1 MASQKFG
8 DKWVDEKVLNFLEF
22 LQHPLRNA
30 AQACDCDQL
39 NTVANQLELARGAF
53 LLCDAAQRDQY
64 KLMLYSYTQQLQ
76 ALLVEEDRS
85 EGVEQLSPEKLQLGF
100 KPKLQ
105 DVHAEHLKQFC
116 DAFVHILQNMDY
128 GKLARYLTMF
138 GEQAFNTSL
147 HCALPEE
154 LQASLKAQLQDGNND
169 DDADAEQEQSAP
181 SSISSDE

>member
-1 MASQKFG
+1 MASQNFG

-22 LQHPLRNA
+22 LQYPLRNA
-30 AQACDCDQL
+30 AQACECDHL
-39 NTVANQLELARGAF
+39 EEAANKLELARGAF
-53 LLCDAAQRDQY
+53 LLCDAEQRDQH
-64 KLMLYSYTQQLQ
+64 KLLLYSYMQQLQ
-76 ALLVEEDRS
+76 AFLVKEDQS
-85 EGVEQLSPEKLQLGF
+85 EGVPKLSPEKLQLGF

-128 GKLARYLTMF
+128 GKLARYITMF

-147 HCALPEE
+147 HCALPDE
-154 LQASLKAQLQDGNND
+154 LQASLKAQLQDGGE
-169 DDADAEQEQSAP
+169 AEQEQSAP